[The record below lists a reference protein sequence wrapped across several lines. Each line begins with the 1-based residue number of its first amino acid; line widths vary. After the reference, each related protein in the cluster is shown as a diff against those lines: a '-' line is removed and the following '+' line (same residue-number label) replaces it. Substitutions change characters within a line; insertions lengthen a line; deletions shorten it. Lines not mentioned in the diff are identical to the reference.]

1 MNRRPDQVASLL
13 RTAVQE
19 VLARGFQDP
28 RIRGLITLT
37 DITVSADLKSA
48 TIMVSIMPQERQDL
62 TLHGLRAA
70 SRHIRHQISEKL
82 DLRYTPDLYFKLDA
96 SLKKQ
101 AGVYEALAKV
111 AQERLAKGE
120 QGSNAQADDATLPG
134 PGPEKS
140 SPDTQEEAAQ

>member
-48 TIMVSIMPQERQDL
+48 TLMVSVMPQERQDL
-62 TLHGLRAA
+62 TIHGLRAA

-111 AQERLAKGE
+111 AEERLARGE
-120 QGSNAQADDATLPG
+120 QGSNTESGDATLSGSEPERPG
-134 PGPEKS
+134 
-140 SPDTQEEAAQ
+140 PDTQEEAAP